1 MDGFLTLTNHP
12 HENLSCRADGKNAII
27 IIIIILLLVTAH
39 TFSALASSSLSASRS
54 TSRWPLIK
62 VVTWSVFLL
71 LTCVSYPS
79 CVFKPLSSAPS
90 SSVVFVM
97 YFLFLFLSVSLRQSG
112 SSCVLFEFGSLTS
125 VWIKLAFCFYPSAI
139 LCLWPGDPYC
149 LNFNSPLV

>member
-62 VVTWSVFLL
+62 VTWSVFLL

-90 SSVVFVM
+90 SSVLFVM

-125 VWIKLAFCFYPSAI
+125 VLIKLAFCFYPSAI